1 MYPNSKFLQIF
12 DIFMYFVIIYSCFAS
27 CYFAAFDYPE
37 QKDVVMILEHIVFA
51 SFSMEIIIKFL
62 RVPDSQQEDKLPTH
76 YEIAKLYLKSGIF
89 IFDVLA
95 TFPFYLIESSGSAGT
110 LFKLLRMIRFPRILR
125 LLDADKIGSVIKL
138 ALAGQARGKR
148 LVLKILIQNIYSVLR
163 LVLLTIII
171 TYFLGCLFYFLSDL
185 QSQFYM
191 IVDC

>member
-1 MYPNSKFLQIF
+1 
-12 DIFMYFVIIYSCFAS
+12 
-27 CYFAAFDYPE
+27 
-37 QKDVVMILEHIVFA
+37 
-51 SFSMEIIIKFL
+51 MEIIIKFL